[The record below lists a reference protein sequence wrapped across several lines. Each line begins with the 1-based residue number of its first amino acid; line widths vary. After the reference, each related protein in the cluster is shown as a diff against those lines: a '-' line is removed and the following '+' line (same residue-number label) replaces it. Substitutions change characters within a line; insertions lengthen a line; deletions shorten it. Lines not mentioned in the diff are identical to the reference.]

1 MAASK
6 GKVVL
11 AYSGGLDTSV
21 ITKWL
26 DEQGWDVICFVADIG
41 QREDFSTLEAK
52 ALSTGAKKLVVLDLR
67 DEFVR
72 DFVYPAI
79 QFNALYEG
87 RYLMGTSL
95 ARPLIAKGMIQV
107 ARQEGAEWV
116 SHGATGKGN
125 DQVRFELT
133 AYALK
138 PDIKIV
144 VPWREPDFYQN
155 IRGRSDAIAYCRKHN
170 IPIKAT
176 VEQPWSN
183 DENLMHLSFEAGI
196 LEDPALRPPDNMFEL
211 SASPKEAPDTPAQ
224 LTIEFEKGI
233 PVRLDGEALG
243 PAAMLARLN
252 EVGGRHAIGRV
263 DMVESRYVGMK
274 SRGVYE
280 TPGATIL
287 MAAHRDLEGL
297 TLDRGVINLKDTLMP
312 RFAKLVYDGFWYAP
326 EMEVLLAALE
336 ATQSYVTGQVGIELF
351 KGNITITGRS
361 SPVSLYDPQ
370 IATMDESERGYDP
383 RDASGFIRLLALPL
397 RAHAR
402 RAAREKK

>member
-21 ITKWL
+21 ICKWL
-26 DEQGWDVICFVADIG
+26 DEQGWEVVCFVANIG
-41 QREDFSTLEAK
+41 QRDDFSALEAK
-52 ALSTGAKKLVVLDLR
+52 ALGSGAKKLVLLDLR

-72 DFVYPAI
+72 DFVYPSI
-79 QFNALYEG
+79 QYNAVYEG

-95 ARPLIAKGMIQV
+95 ARPLIAKGMVQV

-138 PDIKIV
+138 PDVKIV
-144 VPWREPDFYQN
+144 VPWREPAFYQK
-155 IRGRSDAIAYCRKHN
+155 IRGRSDAIAYCREHK
-170 IPIKAT
+170 IPIKAS

-196 LEDPALRPPDNMFEL
+196 LEDPARRPPDEMFEL
-211 SASPKEAPDTPAQ
+211 TVSPKAAPDAPTEVA
-224 LTIEFEKGI
+224 LEFEQGV
-233 PVRLDGEALG
+233 PVRLNGEALG
-243 PAAMLARLN
+243 PADMLARLN
-252 EVGGRHAIGRV
+252 ELGGENAIGRV
-263 DMVESRYVGMK
+263 DMVESRHVGMK

-287 MAAHRDLEGL
+287 MAAHRDLEGV

-312 RFAKLVYDGFWYAP
+312 RFAKLAYDGFWYSA
-326 EMEVLLAALE
+326 EMEVLLEALKV
-336 ATQSYVTGQVGIELF
+336 TQRYVTGRVGLELY
-351 KGNITITGRS
+351 KGNITVTGRM
-361 SPVSLYDPQ
+361 SPVSLYDPK
-370 IATMDESERGYDP
+370 IATMDESEGPYDP
-383 RDASGFIRLLALPL
+383 RDATGFIRLLALPL
-397 RAHAR
+397 RAQAR
-402 RAAREKK
+402 RAAAGRK

>member
-21 ITKWL
+21 ICKWL
-26 DEQGWDVICFVADIG
+26 DEQGWEVICFVADIG
-41 QREDFSTLEAK
+41 QREDFSGLEAK
-52 ALSTGAKKLVVLDLR
+52 ALGSGAKKLVILDLR

-72 DFVYPAI
+72 DFVYPSI
-79 QFNALYEG
+79 QFNARYEG

-95 ARPLIAKGMIQV
+95 ARPLIAKGMVQV
-107 ARQEGAEWV
+107 AEAEGAEWV

-125 DQVRFELT
+125 DQVRFELS

-138 PDIKIV
+138 PDVKVI
-144 VPWREPDFYQN
+144 VPWREPAFYQK
-155 IRGRSDAIAYCRKHN
+155 IRGRSDAIAYCQEHK
-170 IPIKAT
+170 IPVKAT
-176 VEQPWSN
+176 ASQPWSN

-196 LEDPALRPPDNMFEL
+196 LEDPALRPPQDMFEL
-211 SASPKEAPDTPAQ
+211 TTDPKQAPDAPTP
-224 LTIEFEKGI
+224 LELEFEQGV
-233 PVRLDGEALG
+233 PVRLDGRTLG

-252 EVGGRHAIGRV
+252 ELGGRNGIGRI

-287 MAAHRDLEGL
+287 LEAHRDLEGL
-297 TLDRGVINLKDTLMP
+297 TLDRGVINLKETLMP
-312 RFAKLVYDGFWYAP
+312 RFAKLVYDGYWFSP
-326 EMEVLLAALE
+326 EMDVLRVALTE
-336 ATQSYVTGQVGIELF
+336 SQRFCTGTVGVELY
-351 KGNITITGRS
+351 KGNITITGRR
-361 SPVSLYDPQ
+361 SPVSLYDPR

-383 RDASGFIRLLALPL
+383 RDATGFIRLQALPL
-397 RAHAR
+397 RADALR
-402 RAAREKK
+402 RKAAGA

>member
-21 ITKWL
+21 ICKWL
-26 DEQGWDVICFVADIG
+26 DEQGWEVICFVANIG
-41 QREDFSTLEAK
+41 QREDFDALEAK
-52 ALSTGAKKLVVLDLR
+52 ALGSGARKLVIRDLR
-67 DEFVR
+67 NEFVR
-72 DFVYPAI
+72 DFVFPSI

-95 ARPLIAKGMIQV
+95 ARPLIAKGMIEV
-107 ARQEGAEWV
+107 ANEEGAEWV

-125 DQVRFELT
+125 DQVRFEVT

-138 PDIKIV
+138 PDVKIV
-144 VPWREPDFYQN
+144 APWREPSFYRK
-155 IRGRSDAIAYCRKHN
+155 IRGRSDAIAYCRKHK
-170 IPIKAT
+170 IPIKAS

-211 SASPKEAPDTPAQ
+211 TRSPKDAPDTPAQ
-224 LTIEFEKGI
+224 IEIEFKQGV
-233 PVRLDGEALG
+233 PVKLNGKALG
-243 PAAMLARLN
+243 PAALLAKLN
-252 EVGGRHAIGRV
+252 ALGGEHGIGRV
-263 DMVESRYVGMK
+263 DMVESRHVGMK

-312 RFAKLVYDGFWYAP
+312 RFAKLAYDGLWYSP
-326 EMEVLLAALE
+326 EMEVLLAMVKT
-336 ATQSYVTGQVGIELF
+336 TQRWVTGTVGVELY
-351 KGNITITGRS
+351 KGNLTITGRR
-361 SPVSLYDPQ
+361 SPVSLYDPEV
-370 IATMDESERGYDP
+370 ATMDASEGPYDP
-383 RDASGFIRLLALPL
+383 RDATGFIRLVALPL
-397 RAHAR
+397 RAQAR
-402 RAAREKK
+402 RAAKSR